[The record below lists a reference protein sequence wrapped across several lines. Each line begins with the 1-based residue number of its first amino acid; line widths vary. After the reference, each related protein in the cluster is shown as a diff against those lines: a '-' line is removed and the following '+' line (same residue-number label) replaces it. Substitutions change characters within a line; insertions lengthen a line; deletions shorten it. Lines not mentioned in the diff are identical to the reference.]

1 MTSAEIL
8 RITKLDKNAKIP
20 IRHSEGAAGYD
31 LSAVKG
37 GKINPKE
44 ILEVG
49 TGLIFSIPKGTIGI
63 VFGRSG
69 LAVKNGLEIINS
81 KVLPDSKEELVVK
94 ILNNSNKPFEFEAG
108 SRIAQMVLIET
119 FVCDI
124 KEVDSLEYSARGE
137 SGFGSTGL
145 L

>member
-1 MTSAEIL
+1 MTSNETLKI
-8 RITKLDKNAKIP
+8 IKLDKNAKIP

-31 LSAVKG
+31 LSALKC
-37 GKINPKE
+37 GKINPNE

-49 TGLIFSIPKGTIGI
+49 TGLIFQIPKGTVGI

-69 LAVKNGLEIINS
+69 LAVKNGLEIVNS
-81 KVLPDSKEELVVK
+81 KVFPDSKEELVVK
-94 ILNNSNKPFEFEAG
+94 VLNNSNKPFEFEAG

-119 FVCDI
+119 LACDI
-124 KEVDSLEYSARGE
+124 ELVDNLEDSARGE
-137 SGFGSTGL
+137 AGFGSTGL

>member
-1 MTSAEIL
+1 MTSVEML
-8 RITKLDKNAKIP
+8 RITKFDKNAKIP

-31 LSAVKG
+31 LSAVKC

-44 ILEVG
+44 ILEVC
-49 TGLIFSIPKGTIGI
+49 TGLIFSIPQGTIGI

-69 LAVKNGLEIINS
+69 LAVKNGLEIINT
-81 KVLPDSKEELVVK
+81 KVFPGSKEELVVK
-94 ILNNSNKPFEFEAG
+94 LLNNSNKPFEFEAG

-119 FVCDI
+119 YVCDI
-124 KEVDSLEYSARGE
+124 EEVDSLEDTARGE
-137 SGFGSTGL
+137 AGFGSTGL